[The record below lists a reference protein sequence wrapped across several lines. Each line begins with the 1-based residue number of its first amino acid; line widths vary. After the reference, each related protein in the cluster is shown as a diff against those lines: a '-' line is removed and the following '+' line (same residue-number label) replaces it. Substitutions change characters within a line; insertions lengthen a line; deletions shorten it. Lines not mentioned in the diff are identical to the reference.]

1 MLLLR
6 AEGREAG
13 KWLRQD
19 LLFLVAVDPDVLVK
33 VVASREPFRAVLIGA
48 SKGWKCPKKK
58 KKENNKRN

>member
-13 KWLRQD
+13 KWLGQD
-19 LLFLVAVDPDVLVK
+19 LLLLVAMDPDVLVK

-48 SKGWKCPKKK
+48 SKGWKGPKKERK
-58 KKENNKRN
+58 NKRN